1 MTKEIENFIVENKGL
16 LDLYHTDNLF
26 HKCICYARESNM
38 SIQDTLVLALL
49 KGYESK

>member
-16 LDLYHTDNLF
+16 LDLYHTDNSF
-26 HKCICYARESNM
+26 RKCIRYAMENNM